1 MMEQKLT
8 WIIYNLICVV
18 LALTMVKGTSDNS
31 YKIIGLVFTLSFI
44 LKVVAYSG
52 LESLSGF
59 SIIAMAVG
67 FVCFIPKIIKSN
79 EIGRVDKVFLIILPT
94 VTVLKIFNDVLHL
107 PHATEM
113 KFISVFILLVAI
125 IYSLIRLYVTKAFK
139 TTREPFEAN
148 GLFAAILL
156 PTLIY

>member
-1 MMEQKLT
+1 MEQKFT
-8 WIIYNLICVV
+8 WIVYNLICVV
-18 LALTMVKGTSDNS
+18 LALMMVKGTHDNS
-31 YKIIGLVFTLSFI
+31 YKIIGLVLTISFI

-52 LESLSGF
+52 LESVSGF

-67 FVCFIPKIIKSN
+67 FVCFIPKIMKSK
-79 EIGRVDKVFLIILPT
+79 EIEWVDKGFLLILPT

-113 KFISVFILLVAI
+113 NFISIFIFVVAI
-125 IYSLIRLYVTKAFK
+125 IYSLIRLYMTKTFK